1 MGYIYLIENT
11 LNQKKYV
18 GQTKQRLSQ
27 RVYQHFQQAKKGV
40 ETPLYH
46 ALRKYS
52 RDTFKIV
59 TLEETDLL
67 DEREQ
72 HYIELYNTYKE
83 GYNCD
88 KGGQGITGFSHTEE
102 TKRKMSAAKKGKPS
116 HRKGKTNIHSAES
129 NRKRS
134 ESLKR
139 AYAEGKRKGQDYS
152 WMKGDMG
159 PNSKARRALR
169 GA

>member
-1 MGYIYLIENT
+1 MSNHA
-11 LNQKKYV
+11 
-18 GQTKQRLSQ
+18 QR
-27 RVYQHFQQAKKGV
+27 RN
-40 ETPLYH
+40 
-46 ALRKYS
+46 YS
-52 RDTFKIV
+52 RREFFIRSGLAGAGALSLPALIAACGGGSDGGSGGGGAK
-59 TLEETDLL
+59 TLYFENWPA
-67 DEREQ
+67 
-72 HYIELYNTYKE
+72 YIDGATEADFEAATGIAMTYKE

-152 WMKGDMG
+152 WMKGDKG

-169 GA
+169 GV

>member
-18 GQTKQRLSQ
+18 GQTKQRLSK
-27 RVYQHFQQAKKGV
+27 RIYQHFQQARLGA

-52 RDTFKIV
+52 RDTFRIV

-67 DEREQ
+67 DERER
-72 HYIELYNTYKE
+72 HYIELYNTYEE

-88 KGGQGITGFSHTEE
+88 KGGQGTVSSGFKHSEE
-102 TKRKMSAAKKGKPS
+102 TRRKMSASKKGKPS
-116 HRKGKTNIHSAES
+116 HRKGKTGIHSAES

-134 ESLKR
+134 ESLKK

-152 WMKGDMG
+152 WMTGDKN
-159 PNSKARRALR
+159 PNSKARRA
-169 GA
+169 